1 MLQTWYVYIYTVIH
15 KSMWSLLPSNY
26 GSLLTTGK
34 KKKKKILVMTD
45 EPICER
51 EKKKKNWQ
59 YGILL
64 MASKK
69 NDNSSCVGQFCPVFQ
84 LCERKGPAQYSVWE
98 ETDIRGCPPEKWT
111 KLPSEERWSTFV
123 RNGAVSEND
132 GHLGT
137 SVRGAWRI
145 C

>member
-1 MLQTWYVYIYTVIH
+1 MLLFLFFTFSLMI
-15 KSMWSLLPSNY
+15 SLL
-26 GSLLTTGK
+26 SLTLTFVNQFYTY
-34 KKKKKILVMTD
+34 
-45 EPICER
+45 ICEG
-51 EKKKKNWQ
+51 Q
-59 YGILL
+59 V
-64 MASKK
+64 SF
-69 NDNSSCVGQFCPVFQ
+69 SSISCFFFSIIFFFFFGKFVQFVFFNGYCVGQFYPVFQ

-98 ETDIRGCPPEKWT
+98 ETDIRGCPPEEWT